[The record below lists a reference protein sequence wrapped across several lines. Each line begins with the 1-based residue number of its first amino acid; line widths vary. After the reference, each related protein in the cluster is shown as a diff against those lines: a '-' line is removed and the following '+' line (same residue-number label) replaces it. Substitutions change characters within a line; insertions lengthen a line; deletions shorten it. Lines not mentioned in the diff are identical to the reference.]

1 MSFIPIVCGMKS
13 FDSSYDTV
21 PGHQNL
27 YCPNCHNYS
36 VGPIKRKEFFTIWFI
51 PLVPVF
57 WENSCTAP
65 YAIGDKIL
73 RMTNSLIKSFKN
85 NKTYDKSSPTDNEI
99 ISFSSSYICI
109 YIYVFTI
116 TIRILYRSI
125 DTIFPYVTNNITM
138 HEHCFQWRTS
148 ERR

>member
-57 WENSCTAP
+57 WGKQLHCPICNWRQ
-65 YAIGDKIL
+65 D
-73 RMTNSLIKSFKN
+73 FKN
-85 NKTYDKSSPTDNEI
+85 DEQLNKVIQEQQNLRQKQPN
-99 ISFSSSYICI
+99 
-109 YIYVFTI
+109 
-116 TIRILYRSI
+116 
-125 DTIFPYVTNNITM
+125 
-138 HEHCFQWRTS
+138 
-148 ERR
+148 